1 MKTLKKMIF
10 KLLSQT
16 LSMKEFETW
25 LYQDEFIKSQILRN
39 EMIFELVNINL
50 RSKHAFEELTD
61 FCFNHFDKEEC
72 LIQIVKYNCEI
83 LLENKTNKVIENFF
97 RNVCYFYDWESD
109 YSIISQIYYLE
120 EDWQM
125 TDEGYIEK
133 QKLEKELFDYAAS
146 FLTQLQGLKVEES
159 IELFRNGIELIEES
173 SENSIDGIIKN
184 KKWFQCWK

>member
-72 LIQIVKYNCEI
+72 WIQIVKYNCEI
-83 LLENKTNKVIENFF
+83 LLENKTNNMQVENA
-97 RNVCYFYDWESD
+97 RLVSTLSSD
-109 YSIISQIYYLE
+109 LGWIKSSLADIKAEIKK
-120 EDWQM
+120 
-125 TDEGYIEK
+125 GEK
-133 QKLEKELFDYAAS
+133 
-146 FLTQLQGLKVEES
+146 
-159 IELFRNGIELIEES
+159 
-173 SENSIDGIIKN
+173 
-184 KKWFQCWK
+184 